1 MGGNEGANALK
12 FHWMK
17 NVGSLHKSNENIL
30 DYLSS
35 DFGREVLSK
44 NKKIHL
50 DSGSIYYSYLNMK
63 ESIYDFMTAQQDE
76 KKFVDCNLDIKHD
89 LDFYLNEVIIGTTD
103 DKFNIDIHSTSKF
116 LFYHFNNLKRDFGEG
131 DIK

>member
-1 MGGNEGANALK
+1 MQNALK
-12 FHWMK
+12 FHEIK

-35 DFGREVLSK
+35 DFGREILSK

-50 DSGSIYYSYLNMK
+50 DSGSIYYSYLNME
-63 ESIYDFMTAQQDE
+63 ESIYDFMTAKQDE
-76 KKFVDCNLDIKHD
+76 KKFVDYNLDIKD
-89 LDFYLNEVIIGTTD
+89 NLDFYLNEVIIGITD
-103 DKFNIDIHSTSKF
+103 DKFDIDIHSTSKF
-116 LFYHFNNLKRDFGEG
+116 LFYHFNNWKCDFGEG